1 MAEPTTKSN
10 ATTKAEPTTKS
21 NAPTKAEPTT
31 KSNATTRKKILL
43 SMMKTSTVVVVV
55 IVVVVVV
62 AVGMLVSAQINRA
75 SSSCKECFVS
85 EGSSFSCALD
95 DKDGL
100 DSYTI
105 VSGDTFFVPIGQIP
119 DTKMFNSE
127 MCYWMSHK
135 AQQDVLDVLAP
146 NFTVRAKNDETS
158 AGIEKLVHE
167 LCKEEAYC
175 DVYAGEVKCRC
186 EDVILDSGFG
196 NLYAKG
202 SGQISGE

>member
-1 MAEPTTKSN
+1 MQFVSIRTAEPTTKSN
-10 ATTKAEPTTKS
+10 AATKAEPTTKS
-21 NAPTKAEPTT
+21 QAAAAAVAA
-31 KSNATTRKKILL
+31 ATTRKKILL

-55 IVVVVVV
+55 VVVVV
-62 AVGMLVSAQINRA
+62 AVSMLLKSTTRG
-75 SSSCKECFVS
+75 CLKECFVT
-85 EGSSFSCALD
+85 EGSSFNCALD

-127 MCYWMSHK
+127 ICYWMSHK
-135 AQQDVLDVLAP
+135 AQQDVLNVLAP
-146 NFTVRAKNDETS
+146 NFTVKAKNDETS

-175 DVYAGEVKCRC
+175 DVYAGEVTCRC
-186 EDVILDSGFG
+186 EDVILTSGFG
-196 NLYAKG
+196 NLYK
-202 SGQISGE
+202 SLE